1 MKKTLALL
9 LAAVMLF
16 AFAACGGHKDLATDV
31 LPVCLASEPNNIDP
45 ALNSSVDGATMVSH
59 LFAGLAK
66 WAKDE
71 TGKLV
76 IVPECVEEL
85 TEGVLN
91 DNDMAE
97 IFGLDILV
105 ILANTYCKTLAA
117 VLAFKNQ
124 RLSHLVTTC
133 IKVNGMVTLGAYYLA
148 HKRFV

>member
-1 MKKTLALL
+1 VTAVHAWVTCLNGVRYYSTFVVAAEHVVTLVQGDNLL
-9 LAAVMLF
+9 IA
-16 AFAACGGHKDLATDV
+16 
-31 LPVCLASEPNNIDP
+31 
-45 ALNSSVDGATMVSH
+45 
-59 LFAGLAK
+59 
-66 WAKDE
+66 
-71 TGKLV
+71 
-76 IVPECVEEL
+76 
-85 TEGVLN
+85 EGVLN

-117 VLAFKNQ
+117 VFAFKNQ